1 MLRPYDTDEE
11 NIMCTMI
18 AEKVKVEGSA
28 KGANGWFK
36 VEQANVSFDHPFNA
50 PFEHALNLDFFDR
63 SQGLYNRV
71 AVELSH
77 EAARELVKTILAVLD
92 QAESEGQ
99 ITINS

>member
-1 MLRPYDTDEE
+1 MAIRPYDKYEE

-36 VEQANVSFDHPFNA
+36 VEQANVSFDHPFSA
-50 PFEHALNLDFFDR
+50 PYEHALNIDFVDQ
-63 SQGLYNRV
+63 SQGLTNRV

-77 EAARELVKTILAVLD
+77 AAARELVKTIQAVLD
-92 QAESEGQ
+92 QAERE
-99 ITINS
+99 NAVR